1 MKQRGQWLPRIALF
15 LMGAAIITVSIVQ
28 GANVRAANFSLRSLD
43 ISSSIAGETGVEYT
57 LKFAG
62 QSPGTVGSVRLQICS
77 NDPFP
82 GFPCTPAPGVDLSQ
96 AQIVSQSG
104 MTGFSVH
111 PSTTWSELVLTRTP
125 GATTTGLVS
134 IRFDHVSNPAL
145 VGTIFGRLETFAT
158 IDATGPSHDAGGIA
172 IAMLPKAVSV
182 QTTVPPYLSFC
193 IGVTIQPY
201 DCATAS
207 GNYIDFGELSS
218 TRTATGQTKLLVS
231 TNAEFGY
238 TIRALGTTLT
248 SGINVVSAMTSPDV
262 SRVGTNQFG
271 LNLRANGTPST
282 GQDPAGAGLGQPA
295 AGYNAPNTYKF
306 VPGEVLA
313 SYNHPDDHRMYTVTY
328 IANIGKNQ
336 PPGVYVTTLT
346 YVALASF

>member
-15 LMGAAIITVSIVQ
+15 LMGAIIVTVSVIH
-28 GANVRAANFSLRSLD
+28 GAGVRAANFSLRSLD
-43 ISSSIAGETGVEYT
+43 ISTSIAGTTNVEYT
-57 LKFAG
+57 LSFAG
-62 QSPGTVGSVRLQICS
+62 QSPGTVGSVRLQLCS

-125 GATTTGLVS
+125 GATTSGLVS

-145 VGTIFGRLETFAT
+145 VGTIYGRLETFAT
-158 IDATGPSHDAGGIA
+158 TDATGPSHDAGGLA
-172 IAMLPKAVSV
+172 IAMLPEAVSI

-193 IGVTIQPY
+193 IGVTIEPY
-201 DCATAS
+201 DCETAT
-207 GNYIDFGELSS
+207 GNYIDFGELTS

-238 TIRALGTTLT
+238 TIRTLGTTLT
-248 SGINVVSAMTSPDV
+248 SGINVIQAMATSDV

-271 LNLRANGTPST
+271 LNLRANGTPSS
-282 GQDPAGAGLGQPA
+282 GQDPTGAGLGQPT
-295 AGYNAPNTYKF
+295 AGYNTPNMYRF
-306 VPGEVLA
+306 VAGDVIA
-313 SYNHPDDHRMYTVTY
+313 SYNHPDNHRMYTVTY
-328 IANIGKNQ
+328 IANVAKGQ
-336 PPGVYVTTLT
+336 PSGVYVTTLT